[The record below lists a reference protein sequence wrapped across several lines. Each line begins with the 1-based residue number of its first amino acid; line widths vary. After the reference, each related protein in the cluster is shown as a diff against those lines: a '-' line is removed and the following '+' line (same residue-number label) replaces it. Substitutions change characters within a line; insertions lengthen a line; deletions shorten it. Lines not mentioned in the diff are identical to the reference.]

1 MATAAVAAKHTCLSV
16 SRFHDLVAQTVI
28 PHAPPGKYSLDVKR
42 EAYIRHM
49 QTVAAGRGGNDGAG
63 LSKQRTQLERTKTEL
78 AEFRLGLMRGRFVE
92 LDVFIRVHE
101 AHLMVFRERCQNI
114 PGAIADSLTP
124 HCAEDGFIIED
135 VLREQVHEA
144 LNDLS
149 GVDWQKESMSDAN
162 GRARRIVD
170 GRRRRNELN
179 DFAPINGMA
188 VADLFWPA
196 HWLDKPLP
204 PEPMPQNHPVTQ
216 K

>member
-1 MATAAVAAKHTCLSV
+1 MATAAVAAKHICLSV

-63 LSKQRTQLERTKTEL
+63 LSKQRTQLQRTKTEL

-101 AHLMVFRERCQNI
+101 AHLMVFRERCLNI

-124 HCAEDGFIIED
+124 HCAEDRFVIED
-135 VLREQVHEA
+135 VLR
-144 LNDLS
+144 
-149 GVDWQKESMSDAN
+149 
-162 GRARRIVD
+162 
-170 GRRRRNELN
+170 
-179 DFAPINGMA
+179 
-188 VADLFWPA
+188 
-196 HWLDKPLP
+196 
-204 PEPMPQNHPVTQ
+204 
-216 K
+216 